1 MRAEQKEAFQLEL
14 LDLVRALEAGLLVL
28 EESEESADGERIAE
42 LFRHAHNIK
51 SAAAMLGLSR
61 ASAVAHQMETV
72 LEEVRSGQRATTAAT
87 ISQLL
92 GDVDALLELLTG
104 PGGAGPAPSRPAPA
118 PPGVSRQVVISLR
131 LLPDALRHALDPL
144 VLLAAAAELGQVV
157 STTTSDRKLP
167 SLFELD
173 PVQLYLEFELVL
185 LTAASERELRAL
197 FLFAEGAGD
206 IELREPVPPTAPPD
220 ESREPA
226 TLDRTAQTLLVSVR
240 RVDALVELAAELSA
254 ATAQLEQLRDAG
266 ASGEEARIHALGH
279 GIRQLA
285 SRIHEAALAIRL
297 VPVAPTFMLLR
308 RYVRDQALR
317 LGKSVEM
324 VIRGEQT
331 EVDKIV
337 AERLFD
343 PLKHLVRN
351 ALDHGIETP
360 AERQAKGK
368 SSRGRLVLEARQ
380 EHGRVV
386 LDVCDDGRGL
396 DLERIRQT
404 ARSRGLL
411 AEGDEL
417 GDAEASALIFLP
429 GFSTASQIGELS
441 GRGVGLD
448 VVNRSVLDLGGD
460 LRVRSQP
467 DAGVTFTLSVP
478 LTLTMIE
485 GLVLRCAGQ
494 RLVVP
499 LDVVR
504 SLARPRADQLTRLP
518 GGGEI
523 LRLPGSVVPVV
534 RLSQVLGQEP
544 GPAAAGL
551 PRIIIV
557 AAAPSGLLG
566 LCVDEI
572 VAQEPVL
579 LKGFHRALRVG
590 AGILAAAVISDGS
603 IALVLDI
610 AALDAVVNRT
620 PPGALGAAGAPSASA
635 PSAASWH
642 VRRAR

>member
-28 EESEESADGERIAE
+28 EESADGERIAE

-72 LEEVRSGQRATTAAT
+72 LEEVRGGQRKTTAAT

-92 GDVDALLELLTG
+92 GDVDALLELLSG
-104 PGGAGPAPSRPAPA
+104 PSGAGAAAPA
-118 PPGVSRQVVISLR
+118 PEAGAQTTRQVQISLR
-131 LLPDALRHALDPL
+131 LLPDSLRHALDPI
-144 VLLAAAAELGQVV
+144 VLLSAAAELGRVV
-157 STTTSDRKLP
+157 SASTTDRKLP
-167 SLFELD
+167 SLFALD
-173 PVQLYLEFELVL
+173 PLQLYLEFELVL
-185 LTAASERELRAL
+185 ETAASERELQAL

-206 IELREPVPPTAPPD
+206 IELRELQPQLPEEP
-220 ESREPA
+220 REPSA
-226 TLDRTAQTLLVSVR
+226 LDRTTQTLLVSVR
-240 RVDALVELAAELSA
+240 RVDALVELAAELST
-254 ATAQLEQLRDAG
+254 ATAQLEQLSDERGTSD
-266 ASGEEARIHALGH
+266 EIRIHTLGSS
-279 GIRQLA
+279 IRQLA

-324 VIRGEQT
+324 VIHGEQT

-343 PLKHLVRN
+343 PLKHLIRN

-360 AERQAKGK
+360 AEREAKGK
-368 SSRGRLVLEARQ
+368 PSRGRLVLEARQ

-386 LDVCDDGRGL
+386 LDVRDDGRGL

-404 ARSRGLL
+404 ARTRGLL
-411 AEGDEL
+411 AFDEEL
-417 GDAEASALIFLP
+417 DDAEASALIFLP

-478 LTLTMIE
+478 LTLTMFE
-485 GLVLRCAGQ
+485 GLVLRSEDQ
-494 RLVVP
+494 RLVIP
-499 LDVVR
+499 LDLVR
-504 SLARPRADQLTRLP
+504 SLARPRPEQLTRLP
-518 GGGEI
+518 GGGEV
-523 LRLPGSVVPVV
+523 LRLPDAIVPVV
-534 RLSQVLGQEP
+534 RINQVLGKAK
-544 GPAAAGL
+544 GAVGL
-551 PRIIIV
+551 PRIVIV
-557 AAAPSGLLG
+557 ANAPSGPLG
-566 LCVDEI
+566 LGVDEI
-572 VAQEPVL
+572 VSQEPVL

-590 AGILAAAVISDGS
+590 AGVLAAAVISDGS

-610 AALDAVVNRT
+610 AGLDAVVNRPALG
-620 PPGALGAAGAPSASA
+620 PPGGSPHPIA
-635 PSAASWH
+635 PSAASWNA
-642 VRRAR
+642 RRAR